1 MISNLKQ
8 IRALCAIRLRLL
20 WNTIRSRSGLGRIIG
35 LSFAAFI
42 MFIATA
48 SGASDL
54 LQGIY
59 QLPFANLL
67 AEWTIGLL
75 VFYAILIVFTG
86 DLVSGHTLNTGQMS
100 SDFHYLSTLPIPTTS
115 LIFIKI
121 FEKLITD
128 YFGILFLLPAL
139 IGISCFK
146 AYTWNGFLAGFLIYV
161 ETGIVTG
168 LLINL
173 VLIAL
178 SRFFKPSTINNF
190 FSIFGYVSAIVTLI
204 PFLLLSDFNPVY
216 IPKILEILDYAQ
228 TYAGW
233 LIAPIRWIATPLLL
247 STPFCIEFGKLTIL
261 WFALTVILTTLF
273 YSAVKNNWFGYAH
286 SRKALT
292 GKVSRKR
299 LFSGLFHKEFIML
312 KSDFNLLVNAVF
324 MPISIIIVEIYFMK
338 QVFSFTSMYSVMNFI
353 FGSIIYFSM
362 FGPINIIGYEGKSM
376 TILEALPIT
385 PAQLIKKKFSFWCIL
400 ALIIFVPATI
410 ATFRI
415 INFDTHTTII
425 ATLQAIAFTSCAV
438 WLTVCLSAI
447 FAQYDTN
454 VLQQRSTFVGKMAAM
469 SLLTLLLNA
478 KTLTYLNTFTILL
491 FITIAYLCYI
501 KAKAYLAFRQDK
513 EALETDNHLM
523 LNAFLLFLSFIAL
536 ETTITHTFLALSPDS
551 DTGIWN
557 WSLSLPLIL
566 PFVILNR
573 KKRNAIFPKTSLP
586 EMLKAVLIAL
596 CSIAGTVLYLKA
608 SNTILDPIREDAQQ
622 IIDFCRYLII
632 PTSFWKLILVLL
644 GTTFMTAFTK
654 RAEEFF
660 VSDKSLMVKAL
671 GCLLMTLASPPA
683 LMPAVL
689 FYMILIYIF
698 SIRRDS
704 TAICTYS
711 AILFYLLLFIY
722 LIWGI
727 C

>member
-1 MISNLKQ
+1 MISNLRQ
-8 IRALCAIRLRLL
+8 IKALCGIRLRLL
-20 WNTIRSRSGLGRIIG
+20 WNTLRSRAGLGKIIG
-35 LSFAAFI
+35 MSFAAFI

-59 QLPFANLL
+59 QLPFANIL

-75 VFYAILIVFTG
+75 VFYSIFIVFTG

-100 SDFHYLSTLPIPTTS
+100 SDFHYLSTLPVPTTA

-139 IGISCFK
+139 LGISCFK

-161 ETGIVTG
+161 EAGIITG

-204 PFLLLSDFNPVY
+204 PFLLLSDFNPAY

-228 TYAGW
+228 NYAAW
-233 LIAPIRWIATPLLL
+233 LVAPIRWIATPLLL
-247 STPFCIEFGKLTIL
+247 STPFCNEFGKLTIL
-261 WFALTVILTTLF
+261 WFAMVVILTVLF
-273 YSAVKNNWFGYAH
+273 YTAVENNWFGYAH

-292 GKVSRKR
+292 TKASSKR
-299 LFSGLFHKEFIML
+299 MFSGLFHKEFIML
-312 KSDFNLLVNAVF
+312 KSDFNLLVNAIL
-324 MPISIIIVEIYFMK
+324 MPISIIIVEIYFLK

-376 TILEALPIT
+376 ALLEAMPIT
-385 PAQLIKKKFSFWCIL
+385 PAQLIKKKFSFWYLL

-410 ATFRI
+410 ATFKT
-415 INFDTHTTII
+415 INFDTYSTFI
-425 ATLQAIAFTSCAV
+425 ATIQAIAFTLGAV
-438 WLTVCLSAI
+438 WLCVCLSAI
-447 FAQYDTN
+447 FAKYDTS

-469 SLLTLLLNA
+469 SLLTLLLHA
-478 KTLTYLNTFTILL
+478 KTLTWLSAFTIIL
-491 FITIAYLCYI
+491 FIVIAYLCYI
-501 KAKAYLAFRQDK
+501 KAQTSLAFRQDK
-513 EALETDNHLM
+513 EALESENNKM
-523 LNAFLLFLSFIAL
+523 LNTFLLFLSFVAI

-557 WSLSLPLIL
+557 WSLSVPIML

-573 KKRNAIFPKTSLP
+573 KKQSPILPQTSLS
-586 EMLKAVLIAL
+586 EIFKATGIAICSMVGAIAFLKSNPTLL
-596 CSIAGTVLYLKA
+596 GTVK
-608 SNTILDPIREDAQQ
+608 EDTQQ
-622 IIDFCRYLII
+622 IIEFCRYLLI
-632 PTSFWKLILVLL
+632 PTKLWKFAIVLL
-644 GTTFMTAFTK
+644 ATTFMTALTK

-660 VSDKSLMVKAL
+660 ISNKSLLIKAL
-671 GCLLMTLASPPA
+671 GCLLMVLISPPA
-683 LMPAVL
+683 LIPAVL
-689 FYMILIYIF
+689 FYMVLTYLF
-698 SIRRDS
+698 CIRRN
-704 TAICTYS
+704 TAAICFYS
-711 AILFYLLLFIY
+711 AVPFFLLLFGY
-722 LIWGI
+722 LVWGI
-727 C
+727 S